1 MVTCH
6 TIIPGI
12 CLATFGGMHVSRGK
26 PEKLLYEAARRYVET
41 HDPAIKSA
49 IDKLSLQIADQRQF
63 AVLVDAVA
71 RCREQDMRTREVD
84 TALNFLEDRTRATRA
99 FEQFRSALD
108 KEDDENRCQALLVAL
123 DEIRFVLET
132 NSYHALLI

>member
-1 MVTCH
+1 MQ
-6 TIIPGI
+6 
-12 CLATFGGMHVSRGK
+12 LSRGK

-49 IDKLSLQIADQRQF
+49 IDKLSLQLADQRQL

-71 RCREQDMRTREVD
+71 RCRNEDMRTREVD
-84 TALNFLEDRTRATRA
+84 TALSFLEDRTRATRA

-108 KEDDENRCQALLVAL
+108 KENEEDRCQALVTAL

-132 NSYHALLI
+132 NSYHALPM

>member
-1 MVTCH
+1 
-6 TIIPGI
+6 
-12 CLATFGGMHVSRGK
+12 MHVSRGR
-26 PEKLLYEAARRYVET
+26 PEKLLYEAARRYAET

-49 IDKLSLQIADQRQF
+49 IDQLSLQLADQRQF
-63 AVLVDAVA
+63 CVLMNAVA
-71 RCREQDMRTREVD
+71 RCRDEDMRTREVD

-108 KEDDENRCQALLVAL
+108 KEDEEDRCQALVIAL

-132 NSYHALLI
+132 NSYHTLPI